1 MAIIAYGRLDKKLLL
16 IVLNFVVQTAYLF
29 AMYEGAN
36 LYQSHL
42 VQLIDDIAPTIGG
55 IILYFIFKNKEI
67 YRNKQKKRKK
77 CFLYVIVLFFLR
89 AVHLAVDYFY
99 PYFVKEQKYRIN
111 NITNSLNGIAIILMT
126 LFTFL
131 LLKYKYYIHHI
142 ITMII
147 FCVLGISID
156 AILGSYKIVNLK
168 YFYIYIIYVID
179 DVMIYCYMKYMMD
192 KLYYQYTEV
201 IISYGISGLISKLA
215 VMIGLGIYENK
226 NNINGSYGNIIN
238 SLNKYFKNTNVA
250 AIIFFQFIFFLIDFF
265 FKGLLMILIIFYL
278 RPNHMIVND
287 QVNLFESIIIYKNIE
302 NKEKNIKQTD
312 KYYTFIPFVFQIL
325 SMLFYFEILELN
337 FCKLNKNTVKN
348 IQAREKLQFG
358 NEDEG
363 RDSVRNDSIELVGQY
378 YLVDDESTLKEEEAK
393 EKSDAIKINDDK
405 EIN

>member
-1 MAIIAYGRLDKKLLL
+1 
-16 IVLNFVVQTAYLF
+16 
-29 AMYEGAN
+29 
-36 LYQSHL
+36 
-42 VQLIDDIAPTIGG
+42 
-55 IILYFIFKNKEI
+55 
-67 YRNKQKKRKK
+67 
-77 CFLYVIVLFFLR
+77 
-89 AVHLAVDYFY
+89 
-99 PYFVKEQKYRIN
+99 
-111 NITNSLNGIAIILMT
+111 
-126 LFTFL
+126 
-131 LLKYKYYIHHI
+131 
-142 ITMII
+142 MII

-287 QVNLFESIIIYKNIE
+287 QINLFESIIIYKNIE

-348 IQAREKLQFG
+348 IQAREKLQLG

-393 EKSDAIKINDDK
+393 EKSDNIKINDDK